1 MERKKYPVGDSMSTT
16 TKTIRN
22 PYKEIAQFKDGMFR
36 FNFTESRN
44 WLEDQGKQIFG
55 KHFFIDPL
63 DHPLIHDL
71 LIYAI
76 GDKETARRRNLDLN
90 KGIMLSGP
98 VGCGKTSIMMLI
110 RYFFPPGKR
119 YRIRSTRKI
128 SFEFENDGFKVI
140 KRYAADSEVKNS
152 NLRSPDYCFDDL
164 GIEQVQKHFGNE
176 CDVMGEILL
185 SRYDLFITDRVMTHI
200 TTNLSASEIE
210 QRYGN
215 RVRSRMRAMFNL
227 FAFKK
232 TSVDKRI

>member
-1 MERKKYPVGDSMSTT
+1 M
-16 TKTIRN
+16 
-22 PYKEIAQFKDGMFR
+22 
-36 FNFTESRN
+36 
-44 WLEDQGKQIFG
+44 
-55 KHFFIDPL
+55 
-63 DHPLIHDL
+63 IHDL

-76 GDKETARRRNLDLN
+76 GDKETARKRNLDLN

-140 KRYAADSEVKNS
+140 KRYAADTEVKNS

-227 FAFKK
+227 FAFNK
-232 TSVDKRI
+232 SVSDKRT